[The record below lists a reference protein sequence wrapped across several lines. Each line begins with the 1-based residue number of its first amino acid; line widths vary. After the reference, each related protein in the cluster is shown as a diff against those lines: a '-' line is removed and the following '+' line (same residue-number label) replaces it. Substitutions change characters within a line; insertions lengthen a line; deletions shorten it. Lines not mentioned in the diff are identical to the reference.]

1 MQALRAGDADPASI
15 PLLHVGSFACDEPWV
30 TEQATVPWD
39 NAITPLS
46 RGPYRH
52 ENTFLATSRLIL
64 YRETFSVWTRVQGL
78 SPPDMFS
85 FAVPLR
91 LGSKTHWWGKALHE
105 RGLPAAMPGGVH
117 VEISPGQQHFIA
129 LVDLGLMH
137 DSMPEELCV
146 AIEKATCGHVLPA
159 ARSAVGRL
167 AATFSAL
174 LDGATAHPQALRH
187 PNAVRCMEQDLLAA
201 FGRSLTGPLPAPRGI
216 GRAIRQRGLQRAIEY
231 LRAMDPGAVTVADL
245 CTAACVTERT
255 LQYAFR
261 ETFGLSPLGFLHLRR
276 YHATRR
282 DLLAADAKA
291 ATVNEIAQRN
301 GFYEMGRF
309 AVRYKALFGESPS
322 ATLHRHCDSMPRGI
336 LRPADFGSREI

>member
-1 MQALRAGDADPASI
+1 
-15 PLLHVGSFACDEPWV
+15 
-30 TEQATVPWD
+30 
-39 NAITPLS
+39 
-46 RGPYRH
+46 
-52 ENTFLATSRLIL
+52 
-64 YRETFSVWTRVQGL
+64 
-78 SPPDMFS
+78 MFS

-105 RGLPAAMPGGVH
+105 RGLPVAMPGGVH

-146 AIEKATCGHVLPA
+146 AIEKATCGHLLLA
-159 ARSAVGRL
+159 SRSAVARL
-167 AATFSAL
+167 GATFSAL
-174 LDGATAHPQALRH
+174 LDGAMPPPGAPPPKRSTLHGAGPAGG
-187 PNAVRCMEQDLLAA
+187 VRPLVDW
-201 FGRSLTGPLPAPRGI
+201 SLTSSKGHRACYPPARTAKGHRVPASHGS
-216 GRAIRQRGLQRAIEY
+216 GS
-231 LRAMDPGAVTVADL
+231 AVTVADL

-276 YHATRR
+276 YHTTRR
-282 DLLAADAKA
+282 DLLAADGKTAS
-291 ATVNEIAQRN
+291 VNEIAQRN

-322 ATLHRHCDSMPRGI
+322 VTLNR
-336 LRPADFGSREI
+336 